1 MINDLDN
8 VSVNKTSASKNRLRR
23 LFFALALPDDMQ
35 QRTVQWRADNF
46 PPEAG
51 RPIAAANLHLTL
63 AFLGE
68 VSSAKAQILQQ
79 QAGRISQPGFN
90 VTLDDIGHWPGSG
103 VIWLG
108 CKNPPR
114 GLLQLAQLLRSQAAR
129 SGCYQTPLPFHPH
142 VTLFRGATRP
152 VAIPAKTANESFR
165 ASHFSLYESVF
176 ARGRTRYNM
185 VQSWPLASRERISDA
200 L

>member
-1 MINDLDN
+1 MINAVD
-8 VSVNKTSASKNRLRR
+8 KTNCRR
-23 LFFALALPDDMQ
+23 LFFALALPKPLQ
-35 QRTVQWRADNF
+35 QGIVQWRADHL

-68 VSSAKAQILQQ
+68 VSAAKAQVLQQ
-79 QAGRISQPGFN
+79 QAGRISQSGFN
-90 VTLDDIGHWPGSG
+90 VMLDDIGHWPSSG
-103 VIWLG
+103 VVWLG

-142 VTLFRGATRP
+142 VTLLRGAVRP
-152 VAIPAKTANESFR
+152 VALPAKTQNESFR
-165 ASHFSLYESVF
+165 VDHFSLYESVF
-176 ARGRTRYNM
+176 ARGRTRYN
-185 VQSWPLASRERISDA
+185 VIQSWPLADSTKDI
-200 L
+200 

>member
-1 MINDLDN
+1 MINAVDKTI
-8 VSVNKTSASKNRLRR
+8 VNKTMLKTASPRR
-23 LFFALALPDDMQ
+23 LFFALTLPKTMQ
-35 QRTVQWRADNF
+35 RRIVQWRADNF

-51 RPIAAANLHLTL
+51 HPIAAANLHLTL

-68 VSSAKAQILQQ
+68 VSATKAQVLQQ
-79 QAGRISQPGFN
+79 QAGRISQPGFD

-103 VIWLG
+103 VVWLG

-129 SGCYQTPLPFHPH
+129 SGCYQSPLPFHPH
-142 VTLFRGATRP
+142 VSLLRGTTRP

-165 ASHFSLYESVF
+165 ASHFSLYESALV
-176 ARGRTRYNM
+176 RGRTRYNI
-185 VQSWPLASRERISDA
+185 VQSWPLVSSERTSDGV
-200 L
+200 

>member
-1 MINDLDN
+1 MINTVDKMIVDKTRE
-8 VSVNKTSASKNRLRR
+8 NKR
-23 LFFALALPDDMQ
+23 LFFALALPNALQ
-35 QRTVQWRADNF
+35 QNIVQWRADNF
-46 PPEAG
+46 SPEAG

-68 VSSAKAQILQQ
+68 VSAAKAQILQQ
-79 QAGRISQPGFN
+79 QAGRISQLGFN
-90 VTLDDIGHWPGSG
+90 VALDDIGHWPGSG

-114 GLLQLAQLLRSQAAR
+114 SLLQLAQLLRSQAAR

-142 VTLFRGATRP
+142 VTLLRGAVHP
-152 VAIPAKTANESFR
+152 VALPAKTHNESFR
-165 ASHFSLYESVF
+165 VNHFSLYESVF

-185 VQSWPLASRERISDA
+185 VQSWPLVGSERRSDA
-200 L
+200 D

>member
-1 MINDLDN
+1 MINTVD
-8 VSVNKTSASKNRLRR
+8 KTSFRR
-23 LFFALALPDDMQ
+23 LFFALTLPDALQ
-35 QRTVQWRADNF
+35 QNMVQWRADNF
-46 PPEAG
+46 PPQAG

-68 VSSAKAQILQQ
+68 VSDAKAQILQQ
-79 QAGRISQPGFN
+79 QAGRISQSGFN

-103 VIWLG
+103 VVWLG

-142 VTLFRGATRP
+142 VTLFRGAIRP
-152 VAIPAKTANESFR
+152 VAIPARTTNEIFPVNS
-165 ASHFSLYESVF
+165 FSLYESVF
-176 ARGRTRYNM
+176 ARGRTRYKI
-185 VQSWPLASRERISDA
+185 VQSWPLAAREEKEI
-200 L
+200 

>member
-1 MINDLDN
+1 MINAVDKTI
-8 VSVNKTSASKNRLRR
+8 VNKR
-23 LFFALALPDDMQ
+23 LFFALALPDSLQ
-35 QRTVQWRADNF
+35 QRIVQWRADNF

-68 VSSAKAQILQQ
+68 VSHAKAQVLQQ
-79 QAGRISQPGFN
+79 QAGRISQSDFN

-103 VIWLG
+103 VVWLG

-129 SGCYQTPLPFHPH
+129 SGCYQTPQPFHPH
-142 VTLFRGATRP
+142 VSLFRGAIRP
-152 VAIPAKTANESFR
+152 PSPYRLKPPMKAFVRTIFRYMSRYMRVVARVITWCKA
-165 ASHFSLYESVF
+165 
-176 ARGRTRYNM
+176 GRWLTVNKRKLN
-185 VQSWPLASRERISDA
+185 AT
-200 L
+200 

>member
-1 MINDLDN
+1 MINVVDKN
-8 VSVNKTSASKNRLRR
+8 TVNKTKPRR
-23 LFFALALPDDMQ
+23 LFFALALPEDMQ
-35 QRTVQWRADNF
+35 QNIVQWRADNF

-68 VSSAKAQILQQ
+68 VSAAKAQVLQQ
-79 QAGRISQPGFN
+79 LAGRISQPDFN
-90 VTLDDIGHWPGSG
+90 ITLDDIGHWPGSG

-142 VTLFRGATRP
+142 VTLLRGAVRP
-152 VAIPAKTANESFR
+152 VAIPAKTANESFH

-176 ARGRTRYNM
+176 ARGRTRYHL
-185 VQSWPLASRERISDA
+185 VQSWPLASSERTSDA

>member
-1 MINDLDN
+1 MINAVDKTI
-8 VSVNKTSASKNRLRR
+8 VNKR
-23 LFFALALPDDMQ
+23 LFFALALPDSLQ
-35 QRTVQWRADNF
+35 QRIVQWRADNF

-68 VSSAKAQILQQ
+68 VTHAKAQVLQQ
-79 QAGRISQPGFN
+79 QAGRISQSGFN

-103 VIWLG
+103 VVWLG

-129 SGCYQTPLPFHPH
+129 SGCYQTPQPFHPH
-142 VTLFRGATRP
+142 VSLFRGAIRP
-152 VAIPAKTANESFR
+152 VAIPAKTTNESFR
-165 ASHFSLYESVF
+165 ADHFSLYESVY

-185 VQSWPLASRERISDA
+185 VQSWLLADSE
-200 L
+200 

>member
-1 MINDLDN
+1 MINAVDKT
-8 VSVNKTSASKNRLRR
+8 VVHKTSAHRR
-23 LFFALALPDDMQ
+23 LFFALSLPDPLQ
-35 QRTVQWRADNF
+35 QNIVQWRADNF

-68 VSSAKAQILQQ
+68 VSAAKAQILQQ
-79 QAGRISQPGFN
+79 QAARISQSGFN

-142 VTLFRGATRP
+142 VTLLRGAVRP
-152 VAIPAKTANESFR
+152 VALPAKTNNESFR
-165 ASHFSLYESVF
+165 ASHFSLYESIF
-176 ARGRTRYNM
+176 ARGRTRYNI
-185 VQSWPLASRERISDA
+185 VSSWPLASAERSSDA
-200 L
+200 D